1 MEGGRP
7 ARGRGGIPG
16 LGSDPVTG
24 GALGA
29 TQKGRELGSCEHRCF
44 WLGVCRQSGLLS
56 WEASRQPHSGDS
68 FPRSHD
74 IQSGLG
80 SGFTPV
86 S

>member
-24 GALGA
+24 GDLGA

-44 WLGVCRQSGLLS
+44 WAWGLQAVRPFLLGG
-56 WEASRQPHSGDS
+56 